1 MGWHEDTVRKIG
13 EYCITKFGDNNVQI
27 HISKKSTDRSDEK
40 IGINSLP
47 ILKNSNKRKD
57 NLYFPDIVVRDNQN
71 QITHLIEVAESSPGS
86 PVSVLGVIFAA
97 DIAIYIMKNENTQDT
112 QVNPKLFFII
122 PDPNI
127 NDNIYRCSICDRKH
141 KKGNTDHL
149 IWMKKDR
156 LEIKKCLDNIDT
168 NSKEFFCPICKR
180 IHRINHNHLKWLKLR
195 SSQNYEI
202 EEISKEN
209 ELTRLF
215 GKILKN
221 EEIKAEIEN
230 RIKNIDFPVCC
241 YETDYDYYI

>member
-13 EYCITKFGDNNVQI
+13 EYCITKFGHNVQF
-27 HISKKSTDRSDEK
+27 DEK
-40 IGINSLP
+40 NGINSLP
-47 ILKNSNKRKD
+47 LLKNRNKRKD
-57 NLYFPDIVVRDNQN
+57 NLYFPDIVVRDNKN
-71 QITHLIEVAESSPGS
+71 QITHLIEVVESSPGS
-86 PVSVLGVIFAA
+86 PVSVLGVIFTA
-97 DIAIYIMKNENTQDT
+97 DIAISIMKNENTQDT

-127 NDNIYRCSICDRKH
+127 NDNFDIYHCSICDEKH
-141 KKGNTDHL
+141 KKGNTNHL

-168 NSKEFFCPICKR
+168 NSKEFFCPICEGN
-180 IHRINHNHLKWLKLR
+180 HRINHNHLKWLKLR
-195 SSQNYEI
+195 SSQNYEV

-230 RIKNIDFPVCC
+230 KIKNIRFPVCC
-241 YETDYDYYI
+241 YETDYNSYI